1 MSNIRLLAE
10 ELQLSR
16 VTVSAALR
24 GLPWVKLTTRDRVLR
39 RAEQRGVALATK
51 ADATTGILGIVR
63 IKGHAQRGRAA
74 VERQRAIGR
83 AARGAAYEAGYRVEE
98 IVICAEDLNTLPAV
112 LSGPVATD
120 CWCFRCRARICC
132 AEFGRLRFLA
142 YTRKFPPTA

>member
-1 MSNIRLLAE
+1 MSTIRLLAE
-10 ELQLSR
+10 EIQLSR

-83 AARGAAYEAGYRVEE
+83 AARGAAYEERDGGARFGSLRLTAAKERNALVGTILSFYEGLH
-98 IVICAEDLNTLPAV
+98 AE
-112 LSGPVATD
+112 
-120 CWCFRCRARICC
+120 
-132 AEFGRLRFLA
+132 
-142 YTRKFPPTA
+142 